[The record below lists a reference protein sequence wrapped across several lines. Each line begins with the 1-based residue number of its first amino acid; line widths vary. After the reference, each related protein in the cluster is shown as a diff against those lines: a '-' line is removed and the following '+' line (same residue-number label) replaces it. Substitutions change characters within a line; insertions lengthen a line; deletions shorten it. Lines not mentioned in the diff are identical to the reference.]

1 MARLKNIT
9 SSVISLQMFRT
20 STPYVNYIPVDVI
33 LSLKPGED
41 VDQNNWLVSN
51 INDPSYN
58 LDLIEDY
65 IKQGVLTRLNV

>member
-1 MARLKNIT
+1 MSRLKNIT
-9 SSVISLQMFRT
+9 SGVISLQMFRT
-20 STPYVNYIPVDVI
+20 DAPYVNYAPVNVV

-41 VDQNNWLVSN
+41 VDEAAWLVSN

-65 IKQGVLTRLNV
+65 IKQGTLTRLAV

>member
-1 MARLKNIT
+1 MSRLKNIT

-20 STPYVNYIPVDVI
+20 STPYVNYAPANVI

-41 VDQNNWLVSN
+41 VDEAAWLVNN

-58 LDLIEDY
+58 LDLIEEY
-65 IKQGVLTRLNV
+65 IKQGTITRLLI